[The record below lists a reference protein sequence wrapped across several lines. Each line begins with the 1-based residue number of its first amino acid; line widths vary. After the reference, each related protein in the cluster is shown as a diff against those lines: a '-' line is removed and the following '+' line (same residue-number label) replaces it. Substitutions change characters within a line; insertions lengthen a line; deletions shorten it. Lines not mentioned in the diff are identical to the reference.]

1 MLPRDGS
8 ELPRWRRHV
17 MVVVMA
23 LVRLAVGWL
32 LVEGPI
38 TVLVLRP
45 GFISAAIGAGPRLGV
60 AALLGAGLAAFAW
73 PRSCPYGFALLVAG
87 LFGFEAIW
95 HRLGLPPGSNAL
107 WSTLI
112 LAVLAGGELLTRR
125 LRHRLYAT
133 DRVPVGRQPK
143 RTR

>member
-73 PRSCPYGFALLVAG
+73 PRSCLYGFALLSPDCSDSRPSGIASDCRLVPTR
-87 LFGFEAIW
+87 FG
-95 HRLGLPPGSNAL
+95 
-107 WSTLI
+107 
-112 LAVLAGGELLTRR
+112 RR
-125 LRHRLYAT
+125 
-133 DRVPVGRQPK
+133 
-143 RTR
+143 